1 MEIPKITPGYLAFFV
16 SLTALVPQFYKI
28 IITHDIS
35 SFSLI
40 FIGLGILSQILWISQ
55 GAFVSNDK
63 AVIINGCV
71 WGTFYSYILY
81 LYISQKVL
89 SPPTKEKKDGNEV
102 GHI

>member
-1 MEIPKITPGYLAFFV
+1 MKIPKITPGYLAFFV

-28 IITHDIS
+28 VITHDIS

-63 AVIINGCV
+63 SVIINACA
-71 WGTFYSYILY
+71 WGAFYIYILY
-81 LYISQKVL
+81 LYIHQKI
-89 SPPTKEKKDGNEV
+89 TFTKKEKKDGNEV